1 MMLYSPDSW
10 MLLEITNDEGTR
22 YKVFGVWAGGYVNG
36 DNWRLNSG
44 VVSVDEDDTHYSFYG
59 ASGSVYKCRKGS
71 HRLTAYCS
79 CVVSQM
85 IETGY
90 AKVVEEDNIESVLV
104 ASGLLDVGDN

>member
-1 MMLYSPDSW
+1 MLYSPDSW
-10 MLLEITNDEGTR
+10 LLLEITNDDETYYR
-22 YKVFGVWAGGYVNG
+22 VFGAWAGGYVNG

-59 ASGSVYKCRKGS
+59 ASGSVYRCRKGS

-85 IETGY
+85 IDTGY
-90 AKVVEEDNIESVLV
+90 AKVVEEADIESVLV
-104 ASGLLDVGDN
+104 ANGLLDVGDN